1 MCVCVCSVSFVAD
14 VVAVVDRVLP
24 GDFQPGLTGEGST
37 VPQPSLMK
45 GFIGFFL
52 FHFLF
57 FFFTEFSFSKKKEK
71 EPGRFGDN

>member
-57 FFFTEFSFSKKKEK
+57 FIFYRVFFFEEEGEGAGSL
-71 EPGRFGDN
+71 R